1 MMKKPRT
8 IISTLSLLLI
18 LSTHSFS
25 INADVEWAVQALEN
39 GDYNYAYR
47 ELRSLATQGNSSAQN
62 NLGFMYAK
70 GLGITKDYDQA
81 LYWFKKA
88 AQQGNQEAKNN
99 IQFILKKIAKTES
112 GGKETVVSTNT
123 TEPQKNE
130 TKNTPNSSSNTV
142 ATETKKNII
151 LPTTTVLSNMF
162 SGSNI
167 LPPVA
172 ISSLENKKTAPP
184 EKTETTKVASL
195 KNAPVPLQEIPKTKA
210 EIESI
215 LKAEKGSVYA
225 GEIFDYTVSRSDT
238 LPTLTA
244 RFAIDRK
251 VLPTSLVPGQRIRIN
266 NRHIIPKDKT
276 NAKVVVNLPQR
287 MLFVKK
293 KETGTID
300 GYPVGVGK
308 FTTPSPTTTVSIV
321 SIRKNP
327 TWHVPPSIQE
337 EMRSRGREVVAS
349 VAPGKDNPLGK
360 YWIGLSASGYGI
372 HGTNRPTSIYGR
384 VSHGCIRMDNNSIE
398 EVRNQISVGDTAKL
412 IYEPVLLAVSAEG
425 DILLEV
431 HDDVYQ
437 KKGDLFKLTEQMAKE
452 QGISQYI
459 DWNQAKK
466 VLKTREGVA
475 REVGKLPNELI
486 GKHNE
491 MARNGYAKENGKY

>member
-1 MMKKPRT
+1 MIKKPRT

-25 INADVEWAVQALEN
+25 VNADVEWAVQALEN

-99 IQFILKKIAKTES
+99 IQFILKKIAKTEQNI
-112 GGKETVVSTNT
+112 KETLSNT
-123 TEPQKNE
+123 AESAKLE
-130 TKNTPNSSSNTV
+130 TKSAFTSSGTN
-142 ATETKKNII
+142 ATSEAKKNTII
-151 LPTTTVLSNMF
+151 PATNLLSNMF
-162 SGSNI
+162 TGNNI
-167 LPPVA
+167 LPSIATTTPE
-172 ISSLENKKTAPP
+172 SKKITS
-184 EKTETTKVASL
+184 EKTETTKIASL
-195 KNAPVPLQEIPKTKA
+195 KNPPSNLPEIPKSKT
-210 EIESI
+210 EMETI
-215 LKAEKGSVYA
+215 LKADKGNVYA
-225 GEIFDYTVSRSDT
+225 GEVFEYTVSKSDT

-251 VLPTSLVPGQRIRIN
+251 VLPAALVPGQRIRIN

-276 NAKVVVNLPQR
+276 SAKVVVNLPQR

-475 REVGKLPNELI
+475 REVGKLPSELI
-486 GKHNE
+486 SKHNE
-491 MARNGYAKENGKY
+491 MARNSYAKENGKY